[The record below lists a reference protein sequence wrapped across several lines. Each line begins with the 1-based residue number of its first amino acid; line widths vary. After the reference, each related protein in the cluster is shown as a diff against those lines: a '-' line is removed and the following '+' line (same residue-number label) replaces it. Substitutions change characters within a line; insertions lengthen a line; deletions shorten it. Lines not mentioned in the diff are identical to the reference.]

1 LRIGFN
7 KVFGYYIEVRKAHV
21 EKVPDTY
28 IRKQTL
34 VNAERFITPDL
45 KEHEVRMLRSGEH
58 ATRLE
63 QELYDALRQALLQH
77 TLRLQ
82 QMAQLLSQLDVLSS
96 LAELAVARQYCRP
109 TLDLSDRIDITDGRH
124 PVLEMTYQDERFVP
138 NDTLLDC
145 ETQQILL
152 LTGPNMAGK
161 STYMR
166 QVALIVIMAQMGS
179 FVPASAAH
187 IGLADRV
194 FTRVGAQDLLAKGQS
209 TFMVEMMETA
219 NILHNV
225 GSRSL
230 VLLDE
235 IGRGTSTY
243 DGISIAWAVVEYLH
257 QHPTAHPRTLFAT
270 HYHELTVLATSL
282 ERVHNFNAAV
292 REWGEKVIFL
302 RKILPGRADR
312 SYGIQVA
319 RLAGLP
325 RSVIERSRQ
334 LLAQFESA
342 DNRQT
347 PTASQT
353 PTAAAQRQLS
363 LFDNAADQLLQELR
377 NLSIDDLSPREALD
391 TLAALQQRAKRLP

>member
-1 LRIGFN
+1 
-7 KVFGYYIEVRKAHV
+7 
-21 EKVPDTY
+21 
-28 IRKQTL
+28 
-34 VNAERFITPDL
+34 
-45 KEHEVRMLRSGEH
+45 MLRSGEH

-347 PTASQT
+347 PPASQT
-353 PTAAAQRQLS
+353 PTAATQRQLS